1 MADIRPFV
9 LKSFDEEVEVQQE
22 LVRVRADI
30 RTAEAERD
38 RIREAA
44 RKEGFELGRKE
55 GVEAAARAEHER
67 VVRETAPL
75 SGLFEKA
82 AAGLEARR
90 AELLAAA
97 ERDLVRLAFAVAS
110 RVVKAEVRSSGGI
123 AIENL
128 RRAIELT
135 ARRQELRILIH
146 PEDLA
151 VIEAYLPEL
160 RRRYGDLGKVA
171 FEAADSVGRGGA
183 VVQSREGSV
192 DASLGVQLAEIERG
206 LLG

>member
-1 MADIRPFV
+1 MADIRPFI

-22 LVRVRADI
+22 LVRARADI
-30 RTAEAERD
+30 KAAEADRD
-38 RIREAA
+38 RIRELA
-44 RKEGFELGRKE
+44 RKEGFELGLKE

-67 VVRETAPL
+67 VARENAPL
-75 SGLFEKA
+75 AGLLEKA

-97 ERDLVRLAFAVAS
+97 ERDLVRLALAVAS
-110 RVVKAEVRSSGGI
+110 RVIKAEVRSSG
-123 AIENL
+123 AITVENL

-135 ARRQELRILIH
+135 GRRQELRILIH

-151 VIEAYLPEL
+151 VIEAHLPEF
-160 RRRYGDLGKVA
+160 RRRFTDLGKVA
-171 FEAADSVGRGGA
+171 FEAAESVGRGGA
-183 VVQSREGSV
+183 VVQSREGTV
-192 DASLGVQLAEIERG
+192 DATIAVQLAEIERG